1 MAVSRDLE
9 IKRYQDRIR
18 EKAVSLM
25 FGDEDAK
32 LTPLKCS
39 EMNK

>member
-1 MAVSRDLE
+1 
-9 IKRYQDRIR
+9 
-18 EKAVSLM
+18 VSLM

-39 EMNK
+39 EMNKWKNDLYGSV